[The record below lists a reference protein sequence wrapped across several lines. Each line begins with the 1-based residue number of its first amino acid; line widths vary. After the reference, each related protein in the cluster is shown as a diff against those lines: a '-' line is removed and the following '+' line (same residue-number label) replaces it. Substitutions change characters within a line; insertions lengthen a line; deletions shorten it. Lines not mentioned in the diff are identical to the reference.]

1 MFASLRLCVLHI
13 QRPNMKR
20 LRRRCTVPLALLF
33 STGSGNGYT
42 SAFSTSEAMRRAH
55 APSKSRTTELHY
67 SSYDAATGGP
77 SVAAQS
83 FFSNDKEASLWNDP
97 TLQLID
103 LEDIFTGR
111 DVYSMEEWC
120 VQNGVERIEGIQ
132 LYTED
137 GADYGLS
144 TQVDLPAGS
153 TIVYVPSSTVISSDQ
168 VAEDLGG
175 SLEAAENA
183 LIQMETLTARRIPLF
198 RLMVFVLKEY
208 EKGVNSKHYAWLQ
221 SLPRQ
226 YYNGVSMTED
236 CFGVLPPYAAKLAKS
251 ERENY
256 NNFVAGLR
264 EGYVDIADEIVDD
277 DTIVN
282 WAYNVALT
290 RFIEV
295 WQPNRQKKIV
305 PMVDMINHSSEPN
318 VDISFDD
325 DGNCLVTTLYD
336 IPAGSALTISLGD
349 PTNPTPIFAQ
359 YGFLPLDCTTIFCK
373 AVHLDKQIKELGYDY
388 RDLLIETQTGEVAPK
403 VWDIFLYELLQYND
417 EEAAEKFYVACRT
430 NDIETKE
437 QYHSSYF
444 QYTLESLK
452 AHVYSMINSVDQLTI
467 SAISFDLGTHPRVP
481 VIVAHNTLVKD
492 TFANTALLLE
502 QMG

>member
-1 MFASLRLCVLHI
+1 
-13 QRPNMKR
+13 
-20 LRRRCTVPLALLF
+20 
-33 STGSGNGYT
+33 
-42 SAFSTSEAMRRAH
+42 
-55 APSKSRTTELHY
+55 
-67 SSYDAATGGP
+67 
-77 SVAAQS
+77 
-83 FFSNDKEASLWNDP
+83 
-97 TLQLID
+97 
-103 LEDIFTGR
+103 
-111 DVYSMEEWC
+111 MEEWC